1 VTALTRMTRSF
12 PRSTVHPST
21 FRSGAAR
28 SLRDCASVELNLP
41 GATRQLVVDGVR
53 GWLYPLSSEHG
64 DRFELFLYFDG
75 SAYQV
80 KVVLPAIES
89 KGAAGEVD
97 THACHLFSDGRICF
111 GQADAGGMPTLAE
124 AYAKSV
130 LWVNG
135 YSVYLRTSRFP
146 F

>member
-1 VTALTRMTRSF
+1 MPSWL
-12 PRSTVHPST
+12 PPCTVRPST
-21 FRSGAAR
+21 FGSGAAR
-28 SLRDCASVELNLP
+28 SLRDSAAVELNLP
-41 GATRQLVVDGVR
+41 GATRHLVVDGVR
-53 GWLYPLSSEHG
+53 GWLYPLSSELG

-80 KVVLPAIES
+80 KVVLPVIE
-89 KGAAGEVD
+89 GEVD
-97 THACHLFSDGRICF
+97 THVCHLFCDGRICF
-111 GQADAGGMPTLAE
+111 GQADAGGMPSLVE

-135 YSVYLRTSRFP
+135 YSVYLRTSSFP

>member
-1 VTALTRMTRSF
+1 MASRF
-12 PRSTVHPST
+12 PRSTVHEAT
-21 FRSGAAR
+21 FGSGAAR
-28 SLRDCASVELNLP
+28 LLRDHAAVELSLP
-41 GATRQLVVDGVR
+41 GATRHLLVDGVR
-53 GWLYPLSSEHG
+53 GWLYPLVSEMG

-75 SAYQV
+75 GAYQV
-80 KVVLPAIES
+80 KVVSPAVE
-89 KGAAGEVD
+89 GEVD

-111 GQADAGGMPTLAE
+111 GQSDAGGMPTLTE

-135 YSVYLRTSRFP
+135 YSMYLRTAAFP